1 MKRIFSF
8 IVTLF
13 LVIGVFSGCKTA
25 KSNADLKI
33 VTTSFSAY
41 DWTRNILGDNFE
53 NTDLMLISDN
63 GVDMHSYQPTAE
75 DIVKISTAD
84 IFIYVG
90 GASDDWTKHALKN
103 TNNSNT
109 IVINMLDSVGEF
121 ALGEEIVEGME
132 HQHGEED
139 AEHGNEFDEHIWLSL
154 KNAEIICGEIKEALC
169 KVDNENAEQ
178 YNKNFNTYKGKL
190 EALDTQYKETLQ
202 KSNKKPLV
210 FADRFPFRY
219 FTEDYK
225 ISYYACFPGCS
236 TETDAS
242 FNSVIFLA
250 NNIDKNEIKY
260 IFVIEGSDKKIAKT
274 VVKNTTLKN
283 QEILTLNSMQSVTK
297 DQIENGLTYLSVMEK
312 NISLIIKAL

>member
-1 MKRIFSF
+1 MKKIVSF
-8 IVTLF
+8 LIVSL
-13 LVIGVFSGCKTA
+13 LILGVFSGCKTT
-25 KSNADLKI
+25 KNDADLKI

-53 NTDLMLISDN
+53 NADLMLISDN

-84 IFIYVG
+84 IFIFVG
-90 GASDDWTKHALKN
+90 GVSDDWTNQALKN
-103 TNNSNT
+103 TKNSNT
-109 IVINMLDSVGEF
+109 IVINMLNSVGDF

-132 HQHGEED
+132 HQHEED
-139 AEHGNEFDEHIWLSL
+139 TEHGNEFDEHIWLSL
-154 KNAEIICGEIKEALC
+154 KNAQIICGEIKDALC

-178 YNKNFNTYKGKL
+178 YNKNFN
-190 EALDTQYKETLQ
+190 DYKEKIKTLDAKYKDMLQ
-202 KSNKKPLV
+202 KSNKKPLI

-225 ISYYACFPGCS
+225 ISYYAAFPGCS
-236 TETDAS
+236 TDTDAS

-250 NNIDKNEIKY
+250 NKIDKSDVKH
-260 IFVIEGSDKKIAKT
+260 IFVIEGSDEKIAKT
-274 VVKNTTLKN
+274 VAKNTKHKN
-283 QEILTLNSMQSVTK
+283 QEILSLNSMQSVTK
-297 DQIENGLTYLSVMEK
+297 SQIENGLTYLSVMEK

>member
-8 IVTLF
+8 MVTLF
-13 LVIGVFSGCKTA
+13 LVMSLFSGCKTIKLDA
-25 KSNADLKI
+25 NLKI
-33 VTTSFSAY
+33 VTTNFSAY
-41 DWTRNILGDNFE
+41 DWTRNILGDNLD

-75 DIVKISTAD
+75 DIIKISTAD

-90 GASDDWTKHALKN
+90 GVSDDWTNHALKN

-109 IVINMLDSVGEF
+109 IVINMLDSVGDF
-121 ALGEEIVEGME
+121 ALGEEIVAGME
-132 HQHGEED
+132 HQHEEEGT
-139 AEHGNEFDEHIWLSL
+139 EHGNELDEHIWLSL
-154 KNAEIICGEIKEALC
+154 KNAKLICGEIKDALC

-178 YNKNFNTYKGKL
+178 YNKNFNDYKEKL
-190 EALDTQYKETLQ
+190 EALDTQYKDTLQ
-202 KSNKKPLV
+202 KSNKKPLI

-219 FTEDYK
+219 FTEDYE

-250 NNIDKNEIKY
+250 NKIDENDVKH

-274 VVKNTTLKN
+274 VAKNTTLKN